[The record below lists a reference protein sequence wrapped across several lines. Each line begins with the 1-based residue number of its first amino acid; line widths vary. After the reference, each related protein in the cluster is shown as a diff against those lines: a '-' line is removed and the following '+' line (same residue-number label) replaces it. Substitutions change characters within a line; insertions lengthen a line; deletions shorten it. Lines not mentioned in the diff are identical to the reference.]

1 MIPISRFREWCIELM
16 SEVNGVE
23 VLIEHLVMGVEE
35 GHIVKKL
42 KDKRGVCLC
51 VNYPDATGNGEDDNE
66 TDVQPVYFFVVEK
79 ANAGSQTDDEEMK
92 HYGKLQDIMRLLR
105 RAVRD
110 SAKRNC
116 IGVVVDMN
124 DKIEWEYQIFGGF
137 NGLSMGV
144 KITDVTYG

>member
-16 SEVNGVE
+16 NDVNAGE
-23 VLIEHLVMGVEE
+23 VLIEHLVLGVEE

-51 VNYPDATGNGEDDNE
+51 VNYPDATGSGEDDNE

-79 ANAGSQTDDEEMK
+79 VNAGSQTDNEEML
-92 HYGKLQDIMRLLR
+92 HYGKLQTVMRLLR
-105 RAVRD
+105 RVVRD
-110 SAKRNC
+110 AAKRNC
-116 IGVVVDMN
+116 IGVQVDMN

>member
-16 SEVNGVE
+16 GEVNGGG

-51 VNYPDATGNGEDDNE
+51 VNYPDATGSGEDDNE

-79 ANAGSQTDDEEMK
+79 ANAGSQTDDEEMQ

-105 RAVRD
+105 RVVRD
-110 SAKRNC
+110 SAQRDC
-116 IGVVVDMN
+116 IGVEVDMN

-137 NGLSMGV
+137 NGLSMGI

>member
-16 SEVNGVE
+16 NDVNAGE
-23 VLIEHLVMGVEE
+23 VLIEHLVLGVEE

-51 VNYPDATGNGEDDNE
+51 VNYPDATGSGEDDTE

-79 ANAGSQTDDEEMK
+79 VNAGSQTDNEEML
-92 HYGKLQDIMRLLR
+92 HYGKLQTIMRLLR
-105 RAVRD
+105 RVVRD
-110 SAKRNC
+110 AAKRNC
-116 IGVVVDMN
+116 IGVQVDMN
-124 DKIEWEYQIFGGF
+124 DKREWVDQIFGGF